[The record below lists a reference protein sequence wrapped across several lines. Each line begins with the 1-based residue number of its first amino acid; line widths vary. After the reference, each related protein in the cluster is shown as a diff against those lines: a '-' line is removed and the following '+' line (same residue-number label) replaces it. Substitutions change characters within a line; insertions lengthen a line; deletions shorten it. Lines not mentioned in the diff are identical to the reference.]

1 MLRDGYN
8 VQFEGTIVRTAQEPT
23 LLRENNIQRDQGW
36 SWIVL
41 FAAFL
46 TLFITNGM
54 HASFGIL
61 YAALISHFGS
71 GREETGIPVIYN
83 VFLQKHCFAGNRAN
97 QETLRGWKHCF
108 LAMFPEGGQ
117 TRKHCLLAMCL
128 PKVNKPGNINCFL
141 AMSLEGGQT
150 KKHCFLAMFP
160 EGGQTRKHFLLATC
174 LPKVDKPGN
183 IVS

>member
-8 VQFEGTIVRTAQEPT
+8 VQFEGTIARTTREPT
-23 LLRENNIQRDQGW
+23 LLRDDGIQRDQGW

-71 GREETGIPVIYN
+71 GREETGTLFIRCTIAPKIAKKRFN
-83 VFLQKHCFAGNRAN
+83 KTLFPGHVFLLGRQALFRPIYA
-97 QETLRGWKHCF
+97 
-108 LAMFPEGGQ
+108 
-117 TRKHCLLAMCL
+117 
-128 PKVNKPGNINCFL
+128 
-141 AMSLEGGQT
+141 S
-150 KKHCFLAMFP
+150 
-160 EGGQTRKHFLLATC
+160 
-174 LPKVDKPGN
+174 
-183 IVS
+183 